1 MPVVH
6 TSTIKRVRQSEKR
19 RQRNRSVLRGTKT
32 IVKKVKAAVE
42 QKNGDLAQ
50 SLLRQANST
59 LQKAVSKG
67 TLKRNA
73 ASRHIS
79 RLTLRVNQLKTA

>member
-6 TSTIKRVRQSEKR
+6 TSTIKRVRQAEKR
-19 RQRNRSVLRGTKT
+19 RQRNRSILRGTKT
-32 IVKKVKAAVE
+32 LVKKVKAAVE
-42 QKNGDLAQ
+42 EKNAELAQ

-59 LQKAVSKG
+59 LQKAVTKG

-79 RLTLRVNQLKTA
+79 RLTLQVNRLKAA